1 MSVEEMRRTSSLTS
15 WLKAA
20 RPGASLRSSPSLS
33 GSLTIAFLRHPF
45 QILAAP
51 GVYLYAVAL
60 VHEEGHVDRDAG
72 LEGGGLGSTGSGV
85 APHARLAAGDL
96 EHDGG
101 RQINVNELVVVHEHV
116 DRVAFADIVDR
127 A

>member
-51 GVYLYAVAL
+51 SVHLYAVPF
-60 VHEEGHVDRDAG
+60 VHEKGHVDRDTG

-85 APHARLAAGDL
+85 APHARRPAGAL
-96 EHDGG
+96 EHDGA
-101 RQINVNELVVVHEHV
+101 RPIHVNALVSV
-116 DRVAFADIVDR
+116 R
-127 A
+127 